1 MSFGVKEA
9 REPRI
14 QRERK
19 PRVNLCGSCGAEESE
34 TELLCKDCRKEPVP
48 LERGADGIYR

>member
-1 MSFGVKEA
+1 MSFGAKEA
-9 REPRI
+9 RIHEN
-14 QRERK
+14 RK
-19 PRVNLCGSCGAEESE
+19 PRINLCGSCGAEVSE